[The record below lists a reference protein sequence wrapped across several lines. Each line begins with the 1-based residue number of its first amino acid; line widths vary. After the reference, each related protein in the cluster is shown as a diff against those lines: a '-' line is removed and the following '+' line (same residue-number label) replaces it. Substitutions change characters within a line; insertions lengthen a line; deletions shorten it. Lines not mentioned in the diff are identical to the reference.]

1 MPRRRIAVGIQP
13 VNDVNVQLV
22 PKIRVVL
29 PICVNRRVVNQLLD
43 LLGEIQ
49 TLFVRILEVVV
60 VTDGYKDV
68 ARRVSGY
75 VCLYP

>member
-1 MPRRRIAVGIQP
+1 MPRRRIAVGIQQ

-22 PKIRVVL
+22 PKIHVVL
-29 PICVNRRVVNQLLD
+29 PIRVNRRVINQLLD

-60 VTDGYKDV
+60 VTDRYKDV
-68 ARRVSGY
+68 ALRVSGY
-75 VCLYP
+75 GCFHP